1 VTAQP
6 SYDFD
11 PRAPDGQATSKDVL
25 QASVKDLLS
34 VFPDSCVG
42 QLWVTA
48 PEPPEVGS
56 TAEVSTSSSLQTE
69 ADQLILQLGSYTV
82 NAKW

>member
-1 VTAQP
+1 MTVQS
-6 SYDFD
+6 SYNFD
-11 PRAPDGQATSKDVL
+11 PRTPDRQATSKDVL

-42 QLWVTA
+42 HLWGIS

-69 ADQLILQLGSYTV
+69 ADQLILQRGLYTV
-82 NAKW
+82 NDKW